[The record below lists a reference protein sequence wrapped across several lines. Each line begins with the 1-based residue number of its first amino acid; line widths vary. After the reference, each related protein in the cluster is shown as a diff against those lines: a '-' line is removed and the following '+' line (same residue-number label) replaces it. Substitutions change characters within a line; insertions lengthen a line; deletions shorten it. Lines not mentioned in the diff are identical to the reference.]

1 MLTIRAATADGA
13 AGIARV
19 YMESAE
25 YRARGSEPDRYWLP
39 SLDEIT
45 AQYRERGRLSQ
56 TNGDAITLVAELDAQ
71 VVGFVDAR
79 LDRSPDPMHRN
90 LTYCHIVEIAV
101 AVQHQGQGIG
111 ERLSDGR

>member
-1 MLTIRAATADGA
+1 MFSPHPSSISRAGSCRSDATNDENRSNGNMLTIRAATADDA

-25 YRARGSEPDRYWLP
+25 YHARLEPDRYWLP
-39 SLDEIT
+39 SLDAIT

-71 VVGFVDAR
+71 VVGFVDAK
-79 LDRSPDPMHRN
+79 LD
-90 LTYCHIVEIAV
+90 
-101 AVQHQGQGIG
+101 
-111 ERLSDGR
+111 